1 MLFRLS
7 LRGRSINNEFDAYL
21 ENKAKADGFVETENR
36 EQRRP
41 NYFIDEQACLTK
53 VKRTMKCRAE
63 KKEAEKH
70 CLDDDS
76 EDELDQLKSKHC
88 V

>member
-1 MLFRLS
+1 MPV
-7 LRGRSINNEFDAYL
+7 INNEFDAYL
-21 ENKAKADGFVETENR
+21 ENKAKAGGFVETKKR

-53 VKRTMKCRAE
+53 EKRTKKHRAN

-76 EDELDQLKSKHC
+76 ED
-88 V
+88 

>member
-1 MLFRLS
+1 MPI
-7 LRGRSINNEFDAYL
+7 INDEFGSYL
-21 ENKAKADGFVETENR
+21 ENKAKADGFVETEKR

-41 NYFIDEQACLTK
+41 NYFIDKQACQTK
-53 VKRTMKCRAE
+53 EKRTKKCRAE

-76 EDELDQLKSKHC
+76 EDEIDALKSNGTQK
-88 V
+88 VWKF